1 MKKMIWLDEKKNEI
15 IELANSCTQM
25 EIAEKFNVSITAI
38 STRLRKWGVSNPDV
52 NRFRRIEIDK
62 DELYKMY
69 WDEEMHPS
77 QIAKKYGCHKQVI
90 TNNLIKYGIPRRTK
104 SEARMGKL
112 NPIYGVG
119 HTKKT
124 RNKMSDAFVNGK
136 RKSFGFSKN
145 WGKGAYYETPN
156 QGKVWMRS
164 GWEVKVADY
173 LTAHGIDWYY
183 EHKWLNI
190 SDGKHY
196 LPDFYLPTL
205 NCYIEVKGRKKEVDM
220 EKFELAKKKYNV
232 ILWDGVELLKL
243 GIITNCG
250 NAELNRKYKKEI
262 T

>member
-25 EIAEKFNVSITAI
+25 EIAEKFNVSNTPIIT
-38 STRLRKWGVSNPDV
+38 TLRKWGANNPDA
-52 NRFRRIEIDK
+52 NRFIRIKIDK

-90 TNNLIKYGIPRRTK
+90 TNNLIKYGIQRRTK

-112 NPIYGVG
+112 NPIYNVG
-119 HTKKT
+119 HTKKA
-124 RNKMSDAFVNGK
+124 RNKMPAAFKKG
-136 RKSFGFSKN
+136 RKIGYNTN

-173 LTAHGIDWYY
+173 LTEHGVSWYY
-183 EHKWLNI
+183 EHEWLDI
-190 SDGKHY
+190 SYDKHY
-196 LPDFYLPTL
+196 LPDFYIEDG
-205 NCYIEVKGRKKEVDM
+205 NYYIEVKGRIQ
-220 EKFELAKKKYNV
+220 EKDIIINKLANKKYKV
-232 ILWDGVELLKL
+232 LFWDGVELLKL

-250 NAELNRKYKKEI
+250 NTELNRKYRKEI